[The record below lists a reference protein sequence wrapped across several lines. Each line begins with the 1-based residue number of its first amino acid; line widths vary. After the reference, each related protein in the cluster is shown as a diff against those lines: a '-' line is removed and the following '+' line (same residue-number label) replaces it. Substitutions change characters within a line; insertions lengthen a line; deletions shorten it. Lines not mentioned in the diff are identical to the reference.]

1 MANEKD
7 ELRQTELVELLM
19 LLDQKLSDLE
29 AAPNKNSVIS
39 FDIKRLNR
47 IRVKLDK
54 KLLDII
60 NNNKVK
66 ILTKNLS

>member
-29 AAPNKNSVIS
+29 AAPKKTSVIS

-47 IRVKLDK
+47 IRAKLDK

-60 NNNKVK
+60 SNNEVK